1 MYNTVSMLRTMELI
15 LGMRPMTM
23 HDAGATPMWR
33 AFRNQPDP
41 RPWQAEKPRI
51 PLDEKNPPNNP
62 TAARTLRM
70 DFTEADRIDDNEL
83 NEILWLAVKGTEPPV
98 PMRSL
103 FGR

>member
-1 MYNTVSMLRTMELI
+1 MELI
-15 LGMRPMTM
+15 LGLRPMTM

-33 AFRNQPDP
+33 AFRGQADP

-51 PLDEKNPPNNP
+51 SLDEKNPPNNP

-70 DFTEADRIDDNEL
+70 DFAEADRIDDNEL
-83 NEILWLAVKGTEPPV
+83 NAILWLAIKGSEPPV
-98 PMRSL
+98 PTRSL